1 MSKNKFQ
8 KGEQVNFYYVNSCNE
23 RVNAY
28 GTVQDY
34 DRKFYLISIGDDMP
48 LIRVYC
54 NQVRQ
59 SNRTDS
65 FITPSKKSKTVL
77 IKDKEVLSIPNY
89 YNELKSILRQLRIIT
104 VGIGLIGCVLATIMY
119 IIK

>member
-8 KGEQVNFYYVNSCNE
+8 KGEQVNFWYTNSCNK

-34 DRKFYLISIGDDMP
+34 DRKFYFISIGDDMP

-59 SNRTDS
+59 STRSDS
-65 FITPSKKSKTVL
+65 FITPKKQSKTVL
-77 IKDKEVLSIPNY
+77 IKDKEVISIPHY
-89 YNELKSILRQLRIIT
+89 YNELERILRQLRFIT
-104 VGIGLIGCVLATIMY
+104 LGIGLVSIILATIMY
-119 IIK
+119 IVK